1 MTVTHVRR
9 DVDALTLT
17 LVAEYDA
24 APERVWELWA
34 DPRKLERWW
43 GPPVYPAT
51 VVAHDLTQDGT
62 VTYYMTGPEGD
73 RHWGW
78 WRIVSVE
85 PPSSLVF
92 EDGFGDETGAPDP
105 GLPVTL
111 ARVSIEAREG
121 GGTRM
126 VLVSTFP
133 SRETMDQVLAM
144 GAEEGMRLA
153 LGQTDAI
160 LAVAEG

>member
-1 MTVTHVRR
+1 MTVTRVSR

-24 APERVWELWA
+24 APDRVWELWA
-34 DPRKLERWW
+34 DPRRLERWW
-43 GPPVYPAT
+43 GPPTYPAT
-51 VVAHDLTQDGT
+51 VVEHDLVAGGS
-62 VTYYMTGPEGD
+62 VSYYMTGPEGD

-105 GLPVTL
+105 SLPVAL
-111 ARVSIEAREG
+111 ARVRIEGRDDG
-121 GGTRM
+121 GSRM

-133 SRETMDQVLAM
+133 TLEAMEQLLAM
-144 GAEEGMRLA
+144 GIEEGMGAA
-153 LGQTDAI
+153 LGQTDGI
-160 LAVAEG
+160 LDLAEG